1 MTYLEGVMEKYKPGD
16 YEFDVPEKLI
26 DLYNKKD
33 YGQYG
38 EHGKLPVNFI
48 GTAQTTGG
56 NSGSPVLD
64 AKGRLL
70 GLLFDGSWEGVMSD
84 IYFDE
89 DIVRSIMVDIR
100 YVLFVIDKYADAG
113 HLVKEMSLSKT
124 PAAKIVP
131 IKGKK
136 RA

>member
-1 MTYLEGVMEKYKPGD
+1 M
-16 YEFDVPEKLI
+16 
-26 DLYNKKD
+26 
-33 YGQYG
+33 
-38 EHGKLPVNFI
+38 
-48 GTAQTTGG
+48 
-56 NSGSPVLD
+56 D